1 MKELLFRL
9 CNEAFIGNVRIAAD
23 VAKNELNTFCDKVYS
38 DLTGS
43 VYGTIKGD
51 SDYTIMLEAHID
63 EIGFIVTNV
72 DKDGFVRVNK
82 VGGIDIRTLPS
93 TPVIVHGTK
102 KIRGVFTSTPP
113 HLQKGDNKEFSD
125 LDEIYI
131 DTGKKDAD
139 RYIKNGDF
147 VTFDIEPCELNNGYV
162 TSKSLDDRSGC
173 VAVID
178 AAKRLS
184 KENLPVSIVV
194 ALLSG
199 EELGNRGAK
208 IGAFATNANEAIAV
222 DVSFAASPG
231 APTHQC
237 GECEKGA
244 MLGISPILSNDVTNT
259 LKKIADENGIKYQT
273 EVMGSTTSTDADVI
287 TITKC
292 GIPCGLLSIP
302 LKYMH
307 TPIETINI
315 DDIRSV
321 SDLMY
326 HYVKDGGIYNA

>member
-1 MKELLFRL
+1 MKDLLFKL
-9 CNEAFIGNVRIAAD
+9 CSEAFIGNIRYAAD
-23 VAKNELNTFCDKVYS
+23 IAQNELNTFCDEVYT

-43 VYGTIKGD
+43 VYGKIKGK

-63 EIGFIVTNV
+63 EIGFIVTYV
-72 DKDGFVRVNK
+72 DRNGFVRVNK

-93 TPVIVHGTK
+93 TPVIIHGTEK
-102 KIRGVFTSTPP
+102 VRGVFTSTPP

-131 DTGKKDAD
+131 DTGIKDVD

-184 KENLPVSIVV
+184 KEGLPVSIVV

-208 IGAFATNANEAIAV
+208 IGAFATDADEAIAV
-222 DVSFAASPG
+222 DVSFAVSPS
-231 APTHQC
+231 APSHQC

-244 MLGISPILSNDVTNT
+244 MLGISPILSNEITDK
-259 LKKIADENGIKYQT
+259 LKIVAKENGIKYQT

-292 GIPCGLLSIP
+292 GIPCSLLSIP

-307 TPIETINI
+307 TPIETLNI
-315 DDIRSV
+315 DDIKSV

-326 HYVKDGGIYNA
+326 HYAKNGGIYNA